1 VEAVVDH
8 GLGARALVIVGDGRG
23 DRGAAVLRREWNDGR
38 GAAERRGH
46 RAAVEIVRRH
56 DAHARELLDVAMA
69 VDAAGQ
75 HVAALR
81 VEVALARRELRRH
94 GDDLFAGDADVA
106 ARGLVRGR
114 HRTVANGQVHSTSI
128 LGMIC
133 RNNGA
138 NMLRILVASVALI
151 IAGLVSA
158 QSYPARQVRIVVPF
172 PPGGT
177 SDILA
182 RTIGARLS
190 APLGQPVVVENRPG
204 AGGNI
209 AADHVAKSPPDGYT
223 LIMGTS
229 SLAISQSLYRKLSY
243 DLIQDFAPVTQAVN
257 YTNLLVVHP
266 SAGVSNVAEL
276 LALARAKP
284 GALSYDTAGNG
295 TPPHMTGELFKSYT
309 GVNILHIPYKGGAPA
324 IADLVAG
331 QIPMMFDNVPP
342 LLPHVRSGRIKALAV
357 TSLARIQ
364 VLPDVPTL
372 HELGLKDFDAVGWNG
387 LLAPAGTPR
396 EIVSRLHTE
405 VVRVLRNPE
414 VREQLTSQGADVVGN
429 SPEEFAAWIRV
440 EVKKWAEVVRVSG
453 AKV

>member
-1 VEAVVDH
+1 
-8 GLGARALVIVGDGRG
+8 
-23 DRGAAVLRREWNDGR
+23 
-38 GAAERRGH
+38 
-46 RAAVEIVRRH
+46 
-56 DAHARELLDVAMA
+56 
-69 VDAAGQ
+69 
-75 HVAALR
+75 
-81 VEVALARRELRRH
+81 
-94 GDDLFAGDADVA
+94 
-106 ARGLVRGR
+106 
-114 HRTVANGQVHSTSI
+114 
-128 LGMIC
+128 
-133 RNNGA
+133 
-138 NMLRILVASVALI
+138 MLRILLAAIALTT
-151 IAGLVSA
+151 AGAVSA

-229 SLAISQSLYRKLSY
+229 SLAISQSLYKKLTY
-243 DLIQDFAPVTQAVN
+243 DLVQDFAPITQAVN

-266 SAGVSNVAEL
+266 AAGVKNVAEL

-284 GALSYDTAGNG
+284 GTLSYGTAGNG

-309 GVNILHIPYKGGAPA
+309 GVNIVHVPYKGGAPA
-324 IADLVAG
+324 IADLVGG

-342 LLPHVRSGRIKALAV
+342 LLPHVRSGKILPLAV
-357 TSLARIQ
+357 TSLSRIA

-405 VVRVLRNPE
+405 VVRVLRIPE
-414 VREQLTSQGADVVGN
+414 VRDQLTSQGADVVGN
-429 SPEEFAAWIRV
+429 SPDEFSAWIRA
-440 EVKKWAEVVRVSG
+440 EVKKWADVVKVSG
-453 AKV
+453 AKID